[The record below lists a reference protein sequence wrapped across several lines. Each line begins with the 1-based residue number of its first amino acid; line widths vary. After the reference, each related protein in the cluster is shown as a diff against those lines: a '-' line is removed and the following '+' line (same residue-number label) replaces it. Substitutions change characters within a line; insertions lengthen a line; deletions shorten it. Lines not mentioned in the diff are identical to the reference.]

1 LVVTTTISGLNATSA
16 AEVEEQIAPSIP
28 PLDVTNSVWVT
39 VPAYNEESTI
49 ERVVS
54 GLRHFCSRIVV
65 VDDCSADRTADR
77 AHAAGAY
84 VLRHPINLGQG
95 ASLQTGIDFALREG
109 ATHIVT
115 FDADLQHRPEDIE
128 ALLAALRDRNADF
141 ALGSRFL
148 GEAKNINASKKLV
161 LKAAV
166 LFTRLTTGLKLTD
179 AHNGLRAMSRRGAKS
194 LRIRQNRMAHAS
206 EILQEIANSGLR
218 YVEVPVTVE
227 YTEYSKAKGQK
238 LSNSVSILL
247 QLLMGALRR

>member
-1 LVVTTTISGLNATSA
+1 M
-16 AEVEEQIAPSIP
+16 
-28 PLDVTNSVWVT
+28 
-39 VPAYNEESTI
+39 
-49 ERVVS
+49 
-54 GLRHFCSRIVV
+54 

-128 ALLAALRDRNADF
+128 ALFAALRDRNADF

-194 LRIRQNRMAHAS
+194 LRIRQNRMGNAS

-218 YVEVPVTVE
+218 YVEVPVTSNRRNIRRRR
-227 YTEYSKAKGQK
+227 TE
-238 LSNSVSILL
+238 
-247 QLLMGALRR
+247 AL